1 MCAAFMSKVL
11 SEFFEAETILCRS
24 KQILFRFRQLGG
36 LDLWSLGSAKKIGM
50 NDFLLMSVTFYRHA
64 RKYFT
69 IFEDEQLQDVQHCM
83 ALLAFPTDTGIF

>member
-1 MCAAFMSKVL
+1 MFY
-11 SEFFEAETILCRS
+11 
-24 KQILFRFRQLGG
+24 RFRQHSKLAAWIYGAEA
-36 LDLWSLGSAKKIGM
+36 LKKKILM

-83 ALLAFPTDTGIF
+83 ALLAFPTNTGIS